1 MIVPTFGDHSGSK
14 AVSVFTSG
22 TDRFRSGSYVGDN
35 KNPGPMDYDAAEA
48 NPKYMIKGPID
59 TKFGTVAERN
69 SLL

>member
-1 MIVPTFGDHSGSK
+1 
-14 AVSVFTSG
+14 
-22 TDRFRSGSYVGDN
+22 
-35 KNPGPMDYDAAEA
+35 MDYDAAEA